1 METTEHTLHK
11 GFVKNDLHL
20 LLCEDKIWNNW
31 CQIMDSY
38 AQGGLPNTKGE
49 ISAPTIEDQRKRKP
63 TLKRGKIQQASG
75 TVTLGPTLFRCI
87 AGLELREVLSL
98 QEALLQKWILLKKG
112 KHTKNMVDMEEFA
125 WKCKVDRV
133 LKAAIVEFYRELS
146 SEVQNWEQV
155 CERYKLGNYEYS
167 QLRSYT
173 ENYVKDCLNRTKKKP
188 FTSKYYH
195 HIVTS
200 PL

>member
-75 TVTLGPTLFRCI
+75 TVTLGPTLFKCI
-87 AGLELREVLSL
+87 AGLESREVLSL
-98 QEALLQKWILLKKG
+98 QEALLQKGILLKKG

-133 LKAAIVEFYRELS
+133 LKAAIVEFYSELS
-146 SEVQNWEQV
+146 LEV
-155 CERYKLGNYEYS
+155 
-167 QLRSYT
+167 
-173 ENYVKDCLNRTKKKP
+173 
-188 FTSKYYH
+188 
-195 HIVTS
+195 
-200 PL
+200 